1 MYKKYM
7 AVTITYSD
15 SDFLTGAHVY
25 YSDETDGL
33 ELYHK
38 ISIEEGMNELRKLE
52 KILGK
57 PAKLIANHYNR
68 TIFYKE
74 LAGYIDT

>member
-15 SDFLTGAHVY
+15 SDFLNCARIY
-25 YSDETDGL
+25 YCDETAGL

-38 ISIEEGMNELRKLE
+38 ISIEEGMKELRKLE
-52 KILGK
+52 KFLGK

-68 TIFYKE
+68 TIYYKE